1 MRNSQVKVREWAFRR
16 WGQQVQRP
24 WGRNKCTRFQQTEQQ
39 QAATERMS
47 VWPENRGWGM
57 ELLESLAMV
66 RAWRVSWNHCK
77 PILLSTYRVLV
88 CVLVTVTTSRAS
100 PSFFPSR
107 LSPAQCHLDSAW
119 QRNFGAMSYPGRP
132 FTWSRRVFWWP
143 PHMLQTC
150 GLTITP
156 LPIPG
161 GQREGDML
169 SYS

>member
-1 MRNSQVKVREWAFRR
+1 MSFPKMRPASAKALRQEQMYKVPADWTTTISNWKDVCVAR
-16 WGQQVQRP
+16 V
-24 WGRNKCTRFQQTEQQ
+24 
-39 QAATERMS
+39 
-47 VWPENRGWGM
+47 NRGWGM

-88 CVLVTVTTSRAS
+88 CVLVTVTTLRAS

-119 QRNFGAMSYPGRP
+119 QRSFGAMSYSGRP